1 MKRNKNRLRSEDIL
15 NAWKLGKE
23 IDWRPL
29 TVPEKY
35 QWIRACI
42 HHSGIPNRTIPAFNY
57 IIEGNQVTHVV
68 DFFCLLGEIFFGY
81 KGYFGG
87 CLNAFYDCFIEIG
100 MREPTKVI
108 VEPGATVTIKHH
120 KELAKVLDDGYYDEI
135 VNTFKQYG
143 FKLDLE

>member
-1 MKRNKNRLRSEDIL
+1 MKRTKNTLTADDIL

-35 QWIRACI
+35 QWTSACMR
-42 HHSGIPNRTIPAFNY
+42 HSGIPNRTIPAFNY
-57 IIEGNQVTHVV
+57 IIEGNQVTHDV
-68 DFFCLLGEIFFGY
+68 DFFCLLGEVFFGY

-87 CLNAFYDCFIEIG
+87 GLDAFYDCFIEIG

-108 VEPGATVTIKHH
+108 VESGATVIIKHH
-120 KELAKVLDDGYYDEI
+120 KELAKVLEEDYYNDI
-135 VNTFKQYG
+135 VNTFQQYG
-143 FKLDLE
+143 FRVDLE